1 MKISNLSISRP
12 LSVQLEITEN
22 CNFQCIHCYNLD
34 SDLHNRK
41 SMIANDDT
49 ICLVARKL
57 VESNIFFVTITGG
70 EPLINKPLTKKL
82 IRIFKD
88 NNIKVS
94 LNTNMSLM
102 DDDFIDFLKDNPVD
116 GILTSCP
123 SINKELYLQITNANI
138 DKFICAL
145 QKLLSAQIKCCV
157 NIVVSKK
164 NIHDVRNTALSLID
178 LGVKSL
184 GITPMTL
191 NMNYPR
197 PDLLLDKDEIVNY
210 VLKEILW
217 IRKNLNINVDIL
229 EALPKCLF
237 PIDHIGENYFF
248 YNRSCTAGRINAA
261 ISCNGDMRP
270 CTHISKVYGN
280 ILNMD
285 IEEIWKKM
293 SSWREYKNIP
303 YKCMKCDFLYKC
315 FGGCRAQAKGITGE
329 WNGEDIWMQ
338 DAIKGIKSNLKE
350 TLDINDE
357 SIVYINN
364 LFIFRVEYP
373 DVYLLYDKRT
383 HVNVMVNKLLFDFIE
398 ELRQYKGGISVKEIA
413 NKFMVSPYDKHYIF
427 TIKFLLS
434 KNILKLES
442 V

>member
-12 LSVQLEITEN
+12 LSVQLEITDN

-34 SDLHNRK
+34 SDLHSRK
-41 SMIANDDT
+41 SMITNDDT

-82 IRIFKD
+82 IRVFRD

-123 SINKELYLQITNANI
+123 SFNKKLYSQITNANI

-145 QKLLSAQIKCCV
+145 QKLLFAQIKCCV

-184 GITPMTL
+184 GVTPMTL

-217 IRKNLNINVDIL
+217 IRKNFNINVDIL

-237 PIDHIGENYFF
+237 PIDHIWENYFF

-261 ISCNGDMRP
+261 ISCNGDVRP

-293 SSWREYKNIP
+293 SSWRECKNIP

-338 DAIKGIKSNLKE
+338 DPIKGIKSNLKE
-350 TLDINDE
+350 TLDIDDE

-364 LFIFRVEYP
+364 LFQFRVEYP
-373 DVYLLYDKRT
+373 GVYLLYDKRT

-398 ELRQYKGGISVKEIA
+398 ELRQHKGGISVKEIA
-413 NKFMVSPYDKHYIF
+413 NKFMVSPHDKHYIF
-427 TIKFLLS
+427 TIKFLLL